1 MSGTLA
7 TEAPRRQLT
16 ARQAD
21 TVRRLTEA
29 GVEEIRQS
37 GYENLSIRDVARRAG
52 VAPATAYTYFGS
64 KDHLLTEIFW
74 RRLNAL
80 PPAGAH
86 GGRGE
91 DAGARGE
98 GAGSAEGGA
107 PGEGAGRRG
116 TAGRSAAVTAVL
128 RQLALLVSEE
138 PELAAG
144 CTAAM
149 FGSEP
154 DVRQLRLY
162 IGRQIRQRIEA
173 AAGPGSPEGRLL
185 ELAYYG
191 AMVEAGLGYTTYEH
205 MADRLAEAAELI
217 MD

>member
-1 MSGTLA
+1 MSDGLA
-7 TEAPRRQLT
+7 TEPTRRLLT

-21 TVRRLTEA
+21 TVHRLTEA
-29 GVEEIRQS
+29 GVAEVRQS

-52 VAPATAYTYFGS
+52 VAAATAYTYFAS
-64 KDHLLTEIFW
+64 RDHLLTEIFW

-80 PPAGAH
+80 PPA
-86 GGRGE
+86 
-91 DAGARGE
+91 DT
-98 GAGSAEGGA
+98 
-107 PGEGAGRRG
+107 RG
-116 TAGRSAAVTAVL
+116 TDSARSRVVAVL
-128 RQLALLVSEE
+128 RELALLVSEE

-162 IGRQIRQRIEA
+162 IGLTIHQRIEA
-173 AAGPGSPEGRLL
+173 AAGPGSPQGRLL
-185 ELAYYG
+185 ELAYFG

-217 MD
+217 MG

>member
-1 MSGTLA
+1 MSGIVA
-7 TEAPRRQLT
+7 TEATRRRLT

-29 GVEEIRQS
+29 GVEEVRES
-37 GYENLSIRDVARRAG
+37 GYENLSLRDVARRAG

-80 PPAGAH
+80 PPV
-86 GGRGE
+86 
-91 DAGARGE
+91 
-98 GAGSAEGGA
+98 AE
-107 PGEGAGRRG
+107 RRG
-116 TAGRSAAVTAVL
+116 KGRAAGKNANASRRAAVAAVL
-128 RQLALLVSEE
+128 RELALLVSEE

-162 IGRQIRQRIEA
+162 IGRQIHQRIEA
-173 AAGPGSPEGRLL
+173 AAGPGTPEAKLL

-191 AMVEAGLGYTTYEH
+191 AMVEAGLGYTTYEQ

>member
-7 TEAPRRQLT
+7 TEATRRRLT

-21 TVRRLTEA
+21 TVRRITEA
-29 GVEEIRQS
+29 GVEEVRES

-64 KDHLLTEIFW
+64 RDHLLAEIFW
-74 RRLNAL
+74 RRLSEL
-80 PPAGAH
+80 PPV
-86 GGRGE
+86 
-91 DAGARGE
+91 GARG
-98 GAGSAEGGA
+98 G
-107 PGEGAGRRG
+107 PGDDARPDPAAGRK
-116 TAGRSAAVTAVL
+116 AEVIAVL
-128 RQLALLVSEE
+128 RELALLVSEE

-162 IGRQIRQRIEA
+162 IGQQIHERIEA
-173 AAGPGSPEGRLL
+173 AAGRGSPQGRLL
-185 ELAYYG
+185 ELAFFG

-205 MADRLAEAAELI
+205 VADCLAEAAELI

>member
-1 MSGTLA
+1 MSDSLA
-7 TEAPRRQLT
+7 TEATRRLLT

-21 TVRRLTEA
+21 TVQRLTEA
-29 GVEEIRQS
+29 GVEEVRES

-52 VAPATAYTYFGS
+52 VAAATAYTYFAS

-74 RRLNAL
+74 RRLSAL
-80 PPAGAH
+80 APV
-86 GGRGE
+86 
-91 DAGARGE
+91 DAVE
-98 GAGSAEGGA
+98 TA
-107 PGEGAGRRG
+107 P
-116 TAGRSAAVTAVL
+116 RSDRIVAVL
-128 RQLALLVSEE
+128 RELALLVSSE

-162 IGRQIRQRIEA
+162 IGRKIHQRIEA
-173 AAGPGSPEGRLL
+173 AAGPGSPEARLL
-185 ELAYYG
+185 ELAYFG

-205 MADRLAEAAELI
+205 MADRLAEAAEFI
-217 MD
+217 MG

>member
-1 MSGTLA
+1 MSGILA
-7 TEAPRRQLT
+7 TDSPRRQLT

-29 GVEEIRQS
+29 GVEEVRRS

-52 VAPATAYTYFGS
+52 VAAATAYTYFGS

-80 PPAGAH
+80 PPAG
-86 GGRGE
+86 GRGGQDE
-91 DAGARGE
+91 DPGPEANVPR
-98 GAGSAEGGA
+98 SAE
-107 PGEGAGRRG
+107 
-116 TAGRSAAVTAVL
+116 VTAVL
-128 RQLALLVSEE
+128 RELALLVSQE

-162 IGRQIRQRIEA
+162 IGRQIHQRIEA
-173 AAGPGSPEGRLL
+173 AAGPGSPEAKLL

-191 AMVEAGLGYTTYEH
+191 AMVEAGLGYTTYEQ

>member
-1 MSGTLA
+1 MSDSLA
-7 TEAPRRQLT
+7 VASTRRLLT
-16 ARQAD
+16 PRQAD
-21 TVRRLTEA
+21 TVHRLTEA
-29 GVEEIRQS
+29 GVEEVRES

-52 VAPATAYTYFGS
+52 VAAATAYNYFAS

-80 PPAGAH
+80 PPIESGQ
-86 GGRGE
+86 RPTR
-91 DAGARGE
+91 AR
-98 GAGSAEGGA
+98 
-107 PGEGAGRRG
+107 
-116 TAGRSAAVTAVL
+116 VVAVL
-128 RQLALLVSEE
+128 RELALLVSAE

-162 IGRQIRQRIEA
+162 IGIRIHERIEL
-173 AAGPGSPEGRLL
+173 AAGPGSRAARLL
-185 ELAYYG
+185 ELAYFG

-217 MD
+217 ME

>member
-1 MSGTLA
+1 MSGSLA
-7 TEAPRRQLT
+7 AEATRRQLS

-29 GVEEIRQS
+29 GVDQVRQA

-52 VAPATAYTYFGS
+52 VAAATAYTYFVS

-80 PPAGAH
+80 PPEGNDQPPAK
-86 GGRGE
+86 
-91 DAGARGE
+91 AR
-98 GAGSAEGGA
+98 
-107 PGEGAGRRG
+107 
-116 TAGRSAAVTAVL
+116 AVAVL
-128 RQLALLVSEE
+128 RELALLVSEE

-149 FGSEP
+149 FGGEP
-154 DVRQLRLY
+154 DVRQLRLQ
-162 IGRQIRQRIEA
+162 IGTEIHQRIES
-173 AAGPGSPEGRLL
+173 AAGPGSAAARLL
-185 ELAYYG
+185 ELAYFG
-191 AMVEAGLGYTTYEH
+191 AIVEAGLGYTTYGH

-217 MD
+217 MG

>member
-7 TEAPRRQLT
+7 TEATRRRLT

-29 GVEEIRQS
+29 GAEEVRES

-64 KDHLLTEIFW
+64 KDHLLAEIFW
-74 RRLNAL
+74 RRLSAL
-80 PPAGAH
+80 PPVGAR
-86 GGRGE
+86 GGRGD
-91 DAGARGE
+91 DAERGP
-98 GAGSAEGGA
+98 A
-107 PGEGAGRRG
+107 AGRK
-116 TAGRSAAVTAVL
+116 TEVIAVL
-128 RQLALLVSEE
+128 RELALLVSEE

-149 FGSEP
+149 FGGEP

-162 IGRQIRQRIEA
+162 IGKQIHERIEA
-173 AAGPGSPEGRLL
+173 AAGRGSPQGQLL
-185 ELAYYG
+185 ELAFFG

-205 MADRLAEAAELI
+205 VADRLAEAAELI

>member
-1 MSGTLA
+1 MSGILA
-7 TEAPRRQLT
+7 TDSPRRQLT

-29 GVEEIRQS
+29 GVEEVRRS

-52 VAPATAYTYFGS
+52 VAAATAYTYFGS

-80 PPAGAH
+80 P
-86 GGRGE
+86 
-91 DAGARGE
+91 
-98 GAGSAEGGA
+98 
-107 PGEGAGRRG
+107 
-116 TAGRSAAVTAVL
+116 
-128 RQLALLVSEE
+128 
-138 PELAAG
+138 
-144 CTAAM
+144 
-149 FGSEP
+149 
-154 DVRQLRLY
+154 
-162 IGRQIRQRIEA
+162 
-173 AAGPGSPEGRLL
+173 AAGPGTPEAKLL

-191 AMVEAGLGYTTYEH
+191 AMVEAGLGYTTYEQ